1 MPTTSILPLA
11 LSIIF
16 GPFVGMNTS
25 EPVEQELT
33 TGTMGDIQIDSL
45 DNEIPFV
52 NATELDGISGLI
64 LINEVELNPQ
74 GSDFAAEWVELYNP
88 SEVEA
93 YVDGLLINTSMSMT
107 IEFTENQTIAAG
119 ETLVVPIGNSSLSN
133 VAEILTLLNSSSKEV
148 VDSTPFLVDTMD
160 SSYTWQRVPDGNED
174 WEFLEESEG
183 YLNDPSAQDT
193 NIAASEIANSTVSC
207 LGSAGCVESV
217 AIRIV
222 DGDTIYVSADGA
234 VYKVQLALVKTPDT
248 DDDRFLNTT
257 MFTRT
262 LCLGSPVL
270 VDQDDGQLAD
280 DGDVIASVYCSSIG
294 LNEALLDNNLASLD
308 TDQCNL
314 SEFAL
319 SEWAQEHGC

>member
-1 MPTTSILPLA
+1 
-11 LSIIF
+11 
-16 GPFVGMNTS
+16 MNTS
-25 EPVEQELT
+25 EPVELELLT
-33 TGTMGDIQIDSL
+33 DTMGDIQIDSI

-74 GSDFAAEWVELYNP
+74 GSDFTMEWVELYNP

-93 YVDGLLINTSMSMT
+93 YVDGLFINTSMSET
-107 IEFTENQTIAAG
+107 IKMPDNQTIDAG
-119 ETLVVPIGNSSLSN
+119 ETLVVPIGNSSLPN
-133 VAEILTLLNSSSKEV
+133 VAEILTLLNSSSNGV

-160 SSYTWQRVPDGNED
+160 SSYTWQRVPDGNEN
-174 WEFLEESEG
+174 WQFLEESKG

-193 NIAASEIANSTVSC
+193 NISASDKTESTNSC
-207 LGSAGCVESV
+207 LGSAGCVEGV

-234 VYKVQLALVKTPDT
+234 VYKVELALVKTPDS
-248 DDDRFLNTT
+248 DNDRFLNTT

-294 LNEALLDNNLASLD
+294 LSEALLDNNLASLD
-308 TDQCNL
+308 TDQCSL

-319 SEWAQEHGC
+319 SKWAQEHGC

>member
-1 MPTTSILPLA
+1 MPTTSVLPLA

-25 EPVEQELT
+25 EPVELELLT
-33 TGTMGDIQIDSL
+33 DTMGDIQIDSI

-74 GSDFAAEWVELYNP
+74 GSDFTMEWVELYNP

-93 YVDGLLINTSMSMT
+93 YVDGLFINTSMSET
-107 IEFTENQTIAAG
+107 IKMPDNQTIDAG
-119 ETLVVPIGNSSLSN
+119 ETLVVPIGNSSLPN
-133 VAEILTLLNSSSKEV
+133 VAEILTLLNSSSNGV

-160 SSYTWQRVPDGNED
+160 SSYTWQRVPDGNEN
-174 WEFLEESEG
+174 WQFLEESKG

-193 NIAASEIANSTVSC
+193 NISASDKTESTNSC
-207 LGSAGCVESV
+207 LGSAGCVEGV

-234 VYKVQLALVKTPDT
+234 VYKVELALVKTPDS
-248 DDDRFLNTT
+248 DNDRFLNTT

-294 LNEALLDNNLASLD
+294 LSEALLDNNLASLD
-308 TDQCNL
+308 TDQCSL

-319 SEWAQEHGC
+319 SKWAQEHGC